1 MLPPIQR
8 RLHQNAHFQ
17 VSLPIEAK
25 RRATLIALA
34 RPPGSL
40 DASCGYGRLP
50 MHSGSA
56 SACRKCVRRQPCCQP
71 SEASC
76 SIQRGGQGA
85 PRPRVAAQRCYRL
98 TTETLTNSKNRETSA
113 PVSASEGP
121 VNVMTITCRPLNTN
135 RAARTKTLSKMGTSA
150 TTWRAGY
157 PFVIK
162 RRSLRSCDL
171 LLRLTSHLM
180 VVSRAVS
187 RMLLALAF
195 LIWSGGR
202 ST

>member
-1 MLPPIQR
+1 MRPVDMADCQCTRDPRQR
-8 RLHQNAHFQ
+8 AESVF
-17 VSLPIEAK
+17 A
-25 RRATLIALA
+25 
-34 RPPGSL
+34 GSH
-40 DASCGYGRLP
+40 AVNHWRLP
-50 MHSGSA
+50 VGH
-56 SACRKCVRRQPCCQP
+56 
-71 SEASC
+71 C

-85 PRPRVAAQRCYRL
+85 PRPRVEAQRCYRL
-98 TTETLTNSKNRETSA
+98 TTETLASRRTARRA
-113 PVSASEGP
+113 PVSVPEGP